1 MKQAICSLMRLGAA
15 RRRKSIAE
23 SLLEG
28 EAGGMMALQ
37 KTQNE
42 NSTSCRPSCRR
53 VNGCTVRKCDVV
65 GKLALRQKVCRSGH
79 GDSLEMLR
87 PGLLP
92 ALRRIGSAST
102 GGCNPSRGSV
112 SSISFSGREGN
123 SGKNQN

>member
-1 MKQAICSLMRLGAA
+1 
-15 RRRKSIAE
+15 
-23 SLLEG
+23 
-28 EAGGMMALQ
+28 MALQ